1 MIVSEK
7 GTNASCPL
15 PSEGIVLVGGK
26 VEEER
31 IHGESVAEMPFVLGR
46 RRRRVRIVNIAA
58 ALISLAMASLIA
70 DSSNINICFL
80 RDRGYGIKL
89 N

>member
-15 PSEGIVLVGGK
+15 PSEGIVLLGGK

-31 IHGESVAEMPFVLGR
+31 IHGESVVEMPFVLGR

-58 ALISLAMASLIA
+58 ALISLAKWPWPVLSQILPTSTFASSETEDMA
-70 DSSNINICFL
+70 
-80 RDRGYGIKL
+80 
-89 N
+89 

>member
-15 PSEGIVLVGGK
+15 PSEGIVLLGGK

-31 IHGESVAEMPFVLGR
+31 IHGESVVEMPFVLG

-58 ALISLAMASLIA
+58 ALISLASLIA
-70 DSSNINICFL
+70 DSSNINIRFL
-80 RDRGYGIKL
+80 RVRGYGK

>member
-31 IHGESVAEMPFVLGR
+31 IHGESVVEMPFVLGR

-58 ALISLAMASLIA
+58 ALISLASLIA

-80 RDRGYGIKL
+80 RVRGYGIKL

>member
-15 PSEGIVLVGGK
+15 PSEGIVLLGGK

-58 ALISLAMASLIA
+58 ALISLTWPVLSQILPTSTFASSELEDMA
-70 DSSNINICFL
+70 
-80 RDRGYGIKL
+80 
-89 N
+89 

>member
-15 PSEGIVLVGGK
+15 PSEGIVLLGGK

-46 RRRRVRIVNIAA
+46 RRVRIVNIAA
-58 ALISLAMASLIA
+58 ALISLTWPVLSQILPTSTFASSELEDMA
-70 DSSNINICFL
+70 
-80 RDRGYGIKL
+80 
-89 N
+89 

>member
-15 PSEGIVLVGGK
+15 PSEVIVLLGGK

-31 IHGESVAEMPFVLGR
+31 IHGESVVEMPFVLG

-58 ALISLAMASLIA
+58 ALISLTWPVLSQILPTSTFASSES
-70 DSSNINICFL
+70 D
-80 RDRGYGIKL
+80 DME
-89 N
+89 

>member
-15 PSEGIVLVGGK
+15 PSEGIVLLGGK

-31 IHGESVAEMPFVLGR
+31 IHGESLAEMPFVLG

-58 ALISLAMASLIA
+58 AQISLASLIA
-70 DSSNINICFL
+70 DASNINICFL
-80 RDRGYGIKL
+80 RVRGYGIKL

>member
-15 PSEGIVLVGGK
+15 PSEGIVLLGGK

-31 IHGESVAEMPFVLGR
+31 IHGESLAEIPFVLGR

-58 ALISLAMASLIA
+58 ALISLTCLIA
-70 DSSNINICFL
+70 DYSNINICFL
-80 RDRGYGIKL
+80 RVRGYGIIL

>member
-31 IHGESVAEMPFVLGR
+31 IHGESVVEIPFVLG
-46 RRRRVRIVNIAA
+46 RRRVRIVNIAA
-58 ALISLAMASLIA
+58 ALISLASLIA

>member
-31 IHGESVAEMPFVLGR
+31 IHGEPVAEIPFVLGR
-46 RRRRVRIVNIAA
+46 KRRVRVVNIAA
-58 ALISLAMASLIA
+58 ALISLTWPVLSQILPTFASSESDDIA
-70 DSSNINICFL
+70 
-80 RDRGYGIKL
+80 
-89 N
+89 

>member
-15 PSEGIVLVGGK
+15 PSEGIVLLGGK

-31 IHGESVAEMPFVLGR
+31 IHGESVVEMPFVLGR

-58 ALISLAMASLIA
+58 ALISLASLIA
-70 DSSNINICFL
+70 DSSNINIRFL
-80 RDRGYGIKL
+80 RVRGYGK

>member
-46 RRRRVRIVNIAA
+46 RRVRIVNIAA
-58 ALISLAMASLIA
+58 ALISLTWPVLSQILPTSTFASSESEDMA
-70 DSSNINICFL
+70 
-80 RDRGYGIKL
+80 
-89 N
+89 

>member
-46 RRRRVRIVNIAA
+46 RRVRIVNIAA
-58 ALISLAMASLIA
+58 ALISLTWPVLSQILPTSTFASSELEDMA
-70 DSSNINICFL
+70 
-80 RDRGYGIKL
+80 
-89 N
+89 

>member
-15 PSEGIVLVGGK
+15 PSEGIVLLGGK

-46 RRRRVRIVNIAA
+46 RRVRIVNIAA
-58 ALISLAMASLIA
+58 ALISLTWPVLSQILPTSTFASSESEDMA
-70 DSSNINICFL
+70 
-80 RDRGYGIKL
+80 
-89 N
+89 